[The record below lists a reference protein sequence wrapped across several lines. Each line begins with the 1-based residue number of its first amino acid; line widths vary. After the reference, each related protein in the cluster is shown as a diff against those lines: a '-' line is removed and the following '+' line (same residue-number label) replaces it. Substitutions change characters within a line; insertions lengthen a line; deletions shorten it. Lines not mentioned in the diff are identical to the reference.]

1 MRTTNGG
8 GAPARWR
15 AAAGALVACA
25 TLLCG
30 LTAVDTAQ
38 AAETGAKAVTAVDTG
53 LGNDIRIELAKKDGD
68 AYVGSGEYVTDPGT
82 ANTPVTFTDASDDST
97 LWSIV
102 GWGDQNGARTVT
114 VKGRKSNARLKGGHV
129 RNNTDWTSIA
139 AENNGKV
146 CVKDGGGY
154 GGWESIK
161 LVPAGD
167 GTVAFR
173 DTDTNEL
180 LKSDGTNLV
189 VTDSTDA
196 VDAAAGHFIV
206 HTSATPAAPTGV
218 TVSNVTNATA
228 DVSFTAARDSFVT
241 DYEID
246 ATPTDAGKATVT
258 LKTTATQATLRN
270 LAAGTSYNITVRSLN
285 GADAASSATDAVAL
299 TTAKGVRLAAPTNVK
314 AAEADGGK
322 AITLTWDKVDGAKGY
337 KVLRAK
343 SAYAADKDFV
353 SVTGDKPVT
362 GTTYTDGKLDEGGK
376 YANYYK
382 VVTVN
387 EDGDVSDLPETTASL
402 DRELFGDHTLVFAPT
417 DDMGKVDKVL
427 ADLFTKQ
434 NDIAANAQFR
444 SEHWQVYFKPGSY
457 VQDGNVISNINVGFY
472 TSLNGL
478 GKVPTDTMLNN
489 VSTSSYLAAN
499 AGASAQQGNAT
510 CNFWRSIENLGVKN
524 TGTENGKSG
533 NATFAPGDSRPAEL
547 NQSWRPDYMNW
558 GVAQAAPMRRVWTDR
573 TVAYDWN
580 YGWASGGYTADSKL
594 EGDDGGNTAGTASG
608 QQFYTRN
615 SELKGAA
622 YGTTLNNFLQG
633 VTASNVPGSD
643 GKTGTELVGTKGTSN
658 WGVAGD
664 GNNQQVTTAID
675 STEKIAEKPF
685 LYLDDNGEYQV
696 FVPGYRENAKG
707 VSWGKGKA
715 NDGMGKGTSI
725 PLSEFYIAKP
735 TDTAAE
741 INKQIAAGRN
751 IYLTPGIYH
760 AETPIDIDRSGVV
773 VLGTGMATIIPDNE
787 DTAIRISDKAQKGIR
802 LAGLI
807 LDAGK
812 HSKYLLQVGTTK
824 TAGDAS
830 DPIELQ
836 DIFFRIGGTT
846 DETTSADTGIEI
858 NTGNTIAD
866 HFWIWRADHG
876 AGVGWGKQWNYSRNG
891 LIVNGD
897 DVTAYALFN
906 EHHEEYDTL
915 WNGENGKTFF
925 YQNEKCYDP
934 VSQDQWMSHNGTVKG
949 YAAYKVAN
957 GVKKHYAVGLGI
969 YNVFIYTG
977 PETANGNQ
985 DGGDPTDP
993 DQHTGA
999 GTTAME
1005 MDNAVEVPNAKGV
1018 IIENVTTQSFADLK
1032 NKDDNAKAV
1041 RTFNTII
1048 NGVGAPVGSGP
1059 NITSWSRKFLLRYQ
1073 GNGTADSAG
1082 RTVDGKS
1089 GDATLGTAVY
1099 GKNPGLTDT
1108 DDSGKDNKS
1117 NFGKF
1122 IGADTSETVRQLG
1135 EEVDLSKLGDLKTA
1149 IDAAEAKTKA
1159 DGYAMTYT
1167 EASRKAFEQ
1176 ALAEAN
1182 TVYGNLT
1189 DTDYLKYD
1197 AKSSDAKAVE
1207 KAIKA
1212 LSGTLE
1218 KVTTEPSEPGNPSEP
1233 NQPAG
1238 PNQPTGPSEKPSDDA
1253 EKKPAAKADGAVKPV
1268 RTMANTGAALAV
1280 PAVVMLLCVVIAA
1293 VTLKARRDR
1302 R

>member
-1 MRTTNGG
+1 MEERNLMGNSNEG
-8 GAPARWR
+8 GASTRWR
-15 AAAGALVACA
+15 AAVGALVACA

-30 LTAVDTAQ
+30 LTAASTAQ
-38 AAETGAKAVTAVDTG
+38 AADATADATADTTADAG

-82 ANTPVTFTDASDDST
+82 VNSPVTFTAASDDST

-114 VKGRKSNARLKGGHV
+114 VKGKKSNARLKGGHV

-146 CVKDGGGY
+146 CVKDDGGY

-167 GTVAFR
+167 GTVAFQ

-180 LKSDGTNLV
+180 FKSDGTNLV
-189 VTDSTDA
+189 VTDSTDT

-206 HTSATPAAPTGV
+206 HTDKTPAAPTGV

-246 ATPTDAGKATVT
+246 ATPTDAGKQTVT
-258 LKTTATQATLRN
+258 LKTTATQATLGD
-270 LAAGTSYNITVRSLN
+270 LAAGTSYDVTVKSLN
-285 GADAASSATDAVAL
+285 GTAAASAATDAVAL

-314 AAEADGGK
+314 AAEAKNGK
-322 AITLTWDKVDGAKGY
+322 AITLTWDKVEGAKGY

-343 SAYAADKDFV
+343 SAYAADEDFV

-362 GTTYTDGKLDEGGK
+362 GTTYTDEKLNEGGK

-434 NDIAANAQFR
+434 NDIAADAQFR
-444 SEHWQVYFKPGSY
+444 SDHWQVYFKPGSY
-457 VQDGNVISNINVGFY
+457 VKDGNVISNINVGFY

-478 GKVPTDTMLNN
+478 GKIPTDTMLNN
-489 VSTSSYLAAN
+489 ISTSSYLAAN

-524 TGTENGKSG
+524 THTENGKSG

-573 TVAYDWN
+573 AVAYDWN

-658 WGVAGD
+658 WGIAGD
-664 GNNQQVTTAID
+664 GNNQQVTTTID

-741 INKQIAAGRN
+741 INKQIAVGKN

-760 AETPIDIDRSGVV
+760 AETPIDIDRSGVI
-773 VLGTGMATIIPDNE
+773 VLGTGMATIISDNE
-787 DTAIRISDKAQKGIR
+787 DTAIRVSDKAQKGVR

-824 TAGDAS
+824 TAGDAKN
-830 DPIELQ
+830 PIELQ
-836 DIFFRIGGTT
+836 DIFFRIGGTA
-846 DETTSADTGIEI
+846 DGTTSADTGIEI

-876 AGVGWGKQWNYSRNG
+876 AGVGWGKQWNYSKNG
-891 LIVNGD
+891 LVVNGD

-934 VSQDQWMSHNGTVKG
+934 VDQAGWMSHNGTVKG

-957 GVKKHYAVGLGI
+957 TVKKHYAVGLGI

-977 PETANGNQ
+977 PEKAKDAGTQ
-985 DGGDPTDP
+985 DDGDPTDP

-1018 IIENVTTQSFADLK
+1018 IIENVATQSFADLK
-1032 NKDDNAKAV
+1032 NADDNAKAV

-1073 GNGTADSAG
+1073 GNGTPDPDSTTG
-1082 RTVDGKS
+1082 
-1089 GDATLGTAVY
+1089 ATYGTAVY
-1099 GKNPGLTDT
+1099 GNDPGLTNTNAD
-1108 DDSGKDNKS
+1108 GNDNTAK
-1117 NFGKF
+1117 FGKF
-1122 IGADTSETVRQLG
+1122 IGVTTDEKVRQLG
-1135 EEVDLSKLGDLKTA
+1135 DDVDLSKLPDLNGKIA
-1149 IDAAEAKTKA
+1149 DAEATTKA
-1159 DGYAMTYT
+1159 DSYETTYT
-1167 EASRKAFEQ
+1167 EASRKAFEK
-1176 ALAEAN
+1176 AITDAKTLAAN
-1182 TVYGNLT
+1182 LA
-1189 DTDYLKYD
+1189 DAAYLKYD
-1197 AKSSDAKAVE
+1197 ARTSDAQSIE
-1207 KAIKA
+1207 NAITA
-1212 LSGTLE
+1212 LSGTLK

-1233 NQPAG
+1233 DQPA
-1238 PNQPTGPSEKPSDDA
+1238 GPSEKPSDGSA
-1253 EKKPAAKADGAVKPV
+1253 KKPAAKADGAAKSAG
-1268 RTMANTGAALAV
+1268 TTANTGTSIVVPIAL
-1280 PAVVMLLCVVIAA
+1280 MLLCLIAGGA
-1293 VTLKARRDR
+1293 AFMVDRARR
-1302 R
+1302 